1 MCACTVKT
9 YTYRIYTYQIILICL
24 CIFVIS
30 GFSVAPTSDWGLFLR
45 RWSADKAGTWG
56 RSAKENRLVCDVR
69 LPFHHSQDR
78 ENDEELAQLLHFL
91 RDIYIHVQSPTSIHI
106 IYLFKSG
113 TLEKTGLSTC
123 QFWDMY
129 SSLGTNS
136 VSFYTVSNFISH
148 IVLRVA
154 GLVPILRASL
164 PSRSAETSKHTCDCV
179 PMDGG

>member
-24 CIFVIS
+24 CIFVIL

-56 RSAKENRLVCDVR
+56 RSAEENRLVCDVW
-69 LPFHHSQDR
+69 LPFHHSQNR
-78 ENDEELAQLLHFL
+78 KNNEELAQLVHSL
-91 RDIYIHVQSPTSIHI
+91 RYIHVQSPTSMHI
-106 IYLFKSG
+106 IYLSNVVKSG

-136 VSFYTVSNFISH
+136 VSCFIQYLISY
-148 IVLRVA
+148 L
-154 GLVPILRASL
+154 ILF
-164 PSRSAETSKHTCDCV
+164 
-179 PMDGG
+179 